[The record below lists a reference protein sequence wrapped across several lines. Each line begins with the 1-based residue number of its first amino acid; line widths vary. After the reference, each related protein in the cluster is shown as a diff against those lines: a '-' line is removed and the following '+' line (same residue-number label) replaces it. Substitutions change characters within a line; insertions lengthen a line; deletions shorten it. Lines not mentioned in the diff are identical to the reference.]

1 MSICIEMG
9 ASDIATI
16 SLLVSSIATILRE
29 NKSEVKITLLD
40 KIVKKLLHDVRVV
53 RYEGILLMYNHY
65 P

>member
-1 MSICIEMG
+1 MG